1 MLRVSG
7 SRLVFALA
15 LTSVV
20 AAYAISGCADSQESD
35 ATASIATA
43 CPDALAAGAALGI
56 TPIPDDVPAAYGQIF
71 CKYTEIIAPNGKP
84 IRIFAEKEI
93 SNEQLVH
100 ARGVLAFFIED
111 VPGSEY
117 GADKSAIANRM
128 ADNEATLVMMKGHD
142 GEFDRYDS
150 DAWEEIDGQAL
161 YEDETVATGSD
172 WYVNN
177 VYEGHRD
184 ASFEE
189 ILHLVHDN
197 GIGIDVE
204 WMPEGAAPEYQAH
217 IREAMDNALY
227 DEGLWAQG
235 ERTADWIEELREEGS
250 LTQEY
255 LASVIDAYYGL
266 WGAFTERPGG
276 MWGIYV
282 AKTREEIAEKD
293 PRGYALME
301 MFFNP
306 YVTYEARVD
315 GGFEG
320 TFMMSFDP
328 ETPYTHK
335 SQYLVN
341 VTLTGENDSGLSGN
355 DQDNRLRG
363 NTGDNALDGRDGI
376 DTARFTGPRDEY
388 QISREGNTVTVE
400 DSVAG
405 RDGIDTLTG
414 IEQLEFSDSS
424 VGTVEV
430 GKIADLIVVGANP
443 LDHISNLRGL
453 EMVFKGGVPM
463 SPVQGEGQASFWELY
478 MR

>member
-15 LTSVV
+15 LTSAV
-20 AAYAISGCADSQESD
+20 ASSAISGCADSPKTD
-35 ATASIATA
+35 AAAPLVTA
-43 CPDALAAGAALGI
+43 CPEALAAGAVLGI
-56 TPIPDDVPAAYGQIF
+56 SAIPADVPEAYGRIF

-117 GADKSAIANRM
+117 GAEKSAIANKM
-128 ADNEATLVMMKGHD
+128 ADNEATLIMMKGHD
-142 GEFDRYDS
+142 GEFDRYD
-150 DAWEEIDGQAL
+150 AETWEEIDGQAL

-172 WYVNN
+172 WYINN

-217 IREAMDNALY
+217 IREAMDSALY

-293 PRGYALME
+293 PRGDALME

-320 TFMMSFDP
+320 IFMMSFDP
-328 ETPYTHK
+328 KVPYTHK
-335 SQYLVN
+335 ARYLVN
-341 VTLTGENDSGLSGN
+341 VTLTGTKDSGLSGN
-355 DQDNRLRG
+355 DQDNLLRG
-363 NTGDNALDGRDGI
+363 NAGDNNLDGAGGI
-376 DTARFTGPRDEY
+376 DTVRLAGTRAEY
-388 QISREGNTVTVE
+388 QISREGDTIIVEDTVT
-400 DSVAG
+400 G
-405 RDGIDTLTG
+405 RDGIDTLAN
-414 IEQLEFSDSS
+414 IERLEFADVS
-424 VGTVEV
+424 VE
-430 GKIADLIVVGANP
+430 A
-443 LDHISNLRGL
+443 
-453 EMVFKGGVPM
+453 
-463 SPVQGEGQASFWELY
+463 GEI
-478 MR
+478 

>member
-1 MLRVSG
+1 M
-7 SRLVFALA
+7 A

-20 AAYAISGCADSQESD
+20 AASAISGCADNPEPD
-35 ATASIATA
+35 ASAPLDIA

-56 TPIPDDVPAAYGQIF
+56 TPVPEDVPSAYGEIF

-100 ARGVLAFFIED
+100 ARGVLGFFIED

-117 GADKSAIANRM
+117 GADKSAIANKM
-128 ADNEATLVMMKGHD
+128 ADNEATLVIMKGHD
-142 GEFDRYDS
+142 GEFDRFDS
-150 DAWEEIDGQAL
+150 DVWREIDGQAL
-161 YEDETVATGSD
+161 YEDETVTTGSD

-189 ILHLVHDN
+189 ILHLVHDY
-197 GIGIDVE
+197 GIGVDVE
-204 WMPEGAAPEYQAH
+204 WAPEGAAPEYQAH
-217 IREAMDNALY
+217 MREAMDNALY

-235 ERTADWIEELREEGS
+235 ERMADWIEELREEGS

-255 LASVIDAYYGL
+255 LASVIDSYYGL

-276 MWGIYV
+276 MWGFYV

-315 GGFEG
+315 SGFEG
-320 TFMMSFDP
+320 TFFMSFDP
-328 ETPYTHK
+328 EVPYTHK

-341 VTLTGENDSGLSGN
+341 VTLTGEGNSALVGN
-355 DQDNRLRG
+355 DQDNLLRG
-363 NTGDNALDGRDGI
+363 NAGDNTLDGRGGI
-376 DTARFTGPRDEY
+376 DTARFTGSRDEY
-388 QISREGNTVTVE
+388 EIRREADLVTVE
-400 DSVAG
+400 DTVPG
-405 RDGIDTLTG
+405 RDGIDTLAG
-414 IEQLEFSDSS
+414 IERLGFADS
-424 VGTVEV
+424 TVE
-430 GKIADLIVVGANP
+430 ADGI
-443 LDHISNLRGL
+443 
-453 EMVFKGGVPM
+453 
-463 SPVQGEGQASFWELY
+463 
-478 MR
+478 